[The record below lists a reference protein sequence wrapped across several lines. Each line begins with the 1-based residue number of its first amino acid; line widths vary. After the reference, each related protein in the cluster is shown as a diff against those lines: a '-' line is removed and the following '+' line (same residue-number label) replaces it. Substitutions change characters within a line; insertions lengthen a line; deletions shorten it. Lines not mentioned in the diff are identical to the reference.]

1 MEEIDKAAKTGA
13 KPLVR
18 GHFPFPILRYVPTGN
33 DSGRLDGLG
42 LRDGQ
47 MLGGVY
53 VWPYASTD
61 AEAAEMLARPPAE
74 QTFEVA
80 YDLAEVAR
88 RKGLGKRMLT
98 AALEAWVEWLGIGMA
113 KAVSGCV
120 IAMCPLRTRY

>member
-1 MEEIDKAAKTGA
+1 
-13 KPLVR
+13 
-18 GHFPFPILRYVPTGN
+18 
-33 DSGRLDGLG
+33 
-42 LRDGQ
+42 

-98 AALEAWVEWLGIGMA
+98 AALEAWVESLGIGMA